1 MKRLS
6 NKEKKELLSESKS
19 FCILP
24 WLHIEVQQ
32 DGRVLPCCRTQHY
45 TPLGNVKDQPVNE
58 IWNSEAQKDLRL
70 RLLKSQKSKYCSYC
84 YDIEDHGGKSPRQ
97 NFNQFYS
104 KEIDRIDETKDDGT
118 YEKMSLK
125 YLGIRFSNLCNLEC
139 VYCSPTYSSRWAQRE
154 GLPKE
159 EQVVYPFGE
168 KGKILELVKE
178 NIDSLES
185 LYIAGGEPLLEQE
198 HLDLLLYLIE
208 KGRTDISLYYNTN
221 LTKLKFGKTSIIELW
236 KSFKTVILD
245 ASIDSQEERND
256 FIRLGAKWSVIEK
269 NIEEVKA
276 KAPNVL
282 FRLYITN
289 TLLNVLTLPRFMKDS
304 IERGWLGPS
313 DINFNNLTKPEYFAV
328 QNLNQDLKE
337 KAKENLMEFIQEFLM
352 EKYSTAQ
359 SISLIIQIKELI
371 NLMSKPQDQTQIP
384 NLTHEI
390 GKIQNS
396 SGLKF
401 DEIFPELN
409 SLIK

>member
-45 TPLGNVKDQPVNE
+45 TPLGNVKEQSVSE
-58 IWNSEAQKDLRL
+58 IWNSDAQKDLRL
-70 RLLKSQKSKYCSYC
+70 KLLQSQKSKYCSYC
-84 YDIEDHGGKSPRQ
+84 YDIENHGGKSPRQ
-97 NFNQFYS
+97 NFNQFYA

-118 YEKMSLK
+118 YEEMSLR

-154 GLPKE
+154 KTPKE
-159 EQVVYPFGE
+159 EHVVYPFGE
-168 KGKILELVKE
+168 KGKVLELVKE
-178 NIDSLES
+178 SLDSLES

-198 HLDLLLYLIE
+198 HLDLLNYLIDE
-208 KGRTDISLYYNTN
+208 KRTDISLFYNTN
-221 LTKLKFGKTSIIELW
+221 LTKLKFGRTSILELW
-236 KSFKTVILD
+236 DKFDKVIVD
-245 ASIDSQEERND
+245 ASIDAEGERND

-269 NIEEVKA
+269 NIEEVKQD
-276 KAPNVL
+276 APRVL

-289 TLLNVLTLPRFMKDS
+289 TLLNIMTLPNFMKNS
-304 IERGWLGPS
+304 LEKGWVRPV

-328 QNLNQDLKE
+328 QNLNQEMKDR
-337 KAKENLMEFIQEFLM
+337 AKNDLMEFIQEFLM
-352 EKYSTAQ
+352 IKYSTTE

-371 NLMSKPQDQTQIP
+371 NLMLQPQDSEQIP

-401 DEIFPELN
+401 DRIFPELQG
-409 SLIK
+409 LIK